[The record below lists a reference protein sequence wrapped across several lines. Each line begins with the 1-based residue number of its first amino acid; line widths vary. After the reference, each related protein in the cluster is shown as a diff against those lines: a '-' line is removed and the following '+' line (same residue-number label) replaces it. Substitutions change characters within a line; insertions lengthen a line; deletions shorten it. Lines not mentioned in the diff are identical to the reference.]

1 MCVFFQPTA
10 WDKDPC
16 PDDLPPP
23 SDRYKDMY
31 QQYTD
36 DMKQSYRAKNHSLTE
51 VCNQSPKCLL
61 LYDQECY
68 IVRGFQYIQLIN
80 QEYSQDDF
88 LNDTND
94 QYFIFTVLQCC
105 KTDICI
111 K

>member
-51 VCNQSPKCLL
+51 VCIYSAKCLL
-61 LYDQECY
+61 LYDFEFY
-68 IVRGFQYIQLIN
+68 VSGFFYVHLICQN
-80 QEYSQDDF
+80 IITLVMF
-88 LNDTND
+88 
-94 QYFIFTVLQCC
+94 FTYM
-105 KTDICI
+105 
-111 K
+111 